1 MSRRRIVKVST
12 KRVVAALILL
22 LLATASALATGKQEP
37 TTTAAI
43 PGDWGKI
50 NWKQFAGTSINVLNL
65 NMPVATVYSEFIKE
79 FEDLTGIKVNVDL
92 LNENDRRKKA
102 FIDFSSHMGT
112 YDVQSVGFANRE
124 EWAVPG
130 YLEDLGPYLK
140 NPKLTEAAWYD
151 FSDYPKDVIASGYA
165 KSGPLVFIPY
175 TAEYFLLWYRKDI
188 FKQLNLSIPTN
199 FVELKET
206 AIKLT
211 EARKAGQ
218 IKEYAWTERQLP
230 GPGEAGW
237 SLFCTANRFNF
248 DFIDFDKKI
257 SYVNTPKGREVLS
270 YYTSMV
276 MDYGPPGSANWGWP
290 MMAEAFKQEK
300 VAMITGGNA
309 SYTYLEDPSQSK
321 VVGRVGYAPT
331 PFAPCGKDPLW
342 VWGWGIN
349 KDSKKKEAAWLFIEW
364 ATSKTLMN
372 KMAPKYG
379 CPARLS
385 VYSSP
390 DYVKAMPSQ
399 EFIDA
404 QKFMMT
410 KGINP
415 HPQLINEHYA
425 EGAEIVS
432 KEMSNILAGIKDVNQ
447 AAADADKQLMAL
459 GYTPGQWTR
468 ECKQ

>member
-1 MSRRRIVKVST
+1 VKTST
-12 KRVVAALILL
+12 KRIATVLILL
-22 LLATASALATGKQEP
+22 LIATTAVLAGGKQEKA
-37 TTTAAI
+37 TVA
-43 PGDWGKI
+43 GDWGKI
-50 NWKQFAGTSINVLNL
+50 DWRQFAGTNLNVLNL
-65 NMPVATVYSEFIKE
+65 NMPVATVYGEYTAE
-79 FEDLTGIKVNVDL
+79 FEALTGMKVNVEL

-102 FIDFSSHMGT
+102 IIDFSSHMGT
-112 YDVQSVGFANRE
+112 YDVQSVGFSNRE

-130 YLEDLGPYLK
+130 YLENLGPYLK
-140 NPKLTEAAWYD
+140 NPKVTDAAWYD
-151 FSDYPKDVIASGYA
+151 FNDYPKDVIASGYA
-165 KSGPLVFIPY
+165 KSGELVYLPY

-188 FKQLNLSIPTN
+188 FKKLDLSIPKT
-199 FVELKET
+199 FVELKNT

-211 EARKAGQ
+211 QAREAGK
-218 IKEYAWTERQLP
+218 ISEYAWTERQLP

-248 DFIDFDKKI
+248 DFVDFDKKI
-257 SYVNTPKGREVLS
+257 SYVNTAKGREVLS

-331 PFAPCGKDPLW
+331 PFAPGGKDPLW

-349 KDSKKKEAAWLFIEW
+349 KDSKKKDAAWLFIQW
-364 ATSKTLMN
+364 ATSKQLMN
-372 KMAPKYG
+372 KMAPRYG
-379 CPARLS
+379 CPARVS

-390 DYVKAMPSQ
+390 AYVKAMPSQ

-404 QKFMMT
+404 QLFMMT

-415 HPQLINEHYA
+415 YPQLIHERYA
-425 EGAEIVS
+425 EGAEVVS
-432 KEMSNILAGIKDVNQ
+432 KEMSNILAGIKTVDQ
-447 AAADADKQLMAL
+447 AAADADKQLVAM
-459 GYTPGQWTR
+459 GYTSGEWT
-468 ECKQ
+468 K